1 MTTVDRQ
8 RQLRALLELEPV
20 ITRWSLRLGNGD
32 GDRVI
37 QLRRYLMTQAEL
49 HVGLLREIRRGR
61 VADGEVVLVVDEY
74 AETLQA
80 IRRPPLSTTL
90 ERRFRSDLA
99 ATLRTAQTRSFS

>member
-1 MTTVDRQ
+1 VTTVDRQ

-20 ITRWSLRLGNGD
+20 ITRWSLRLGRGD
-32 GDRVI
+32 GDQVAL
-37 QLRRYLMTQAEL
+37 LRRYLMTQAEM
-49 HVGLLREIRRGR
+49 HVGLVREIRRGH

-80 IRRPPLSTTL
+80 IRCPVLPSAT

-99 ATLRTAQTRSFS
+99 AALRTAELKSFS